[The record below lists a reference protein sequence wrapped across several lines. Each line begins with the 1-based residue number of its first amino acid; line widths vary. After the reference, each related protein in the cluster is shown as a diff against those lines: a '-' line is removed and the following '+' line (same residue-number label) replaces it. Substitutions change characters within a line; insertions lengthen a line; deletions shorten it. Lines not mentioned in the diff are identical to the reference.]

1 MKDDVKI
8 KNYARGVL
16 NRAGH
21 HAPTVIDV
29 FPALVGFVYTYADEG
44 SIEHM
49 QREGFTGN
57 VTWAKF
63 KGRRIAF
70 SYNHE
75 TGCIEARE
83 GSTHGKVLGSADN
96 NTSNRDLT
104 KFFKNL

>member
-16 NRAGH
+16 QRAGH
-21 HAPTVIDV
+21 HAPGVAKV

-44 SIEHM
+44 TIEHM
-49 QREGFTGN
+49 QRAGFTGN

-63 KGRRIAF
+63 KGRRVAF
-70 SYNHE
+70 SYNHD

-83 GSTHGKVLGSADN
+83 GTTHGAVLGSADN
-96 NTSNRDLT
+96 STSNHQLD
-104 KFFKNL
+104 KFFRSL